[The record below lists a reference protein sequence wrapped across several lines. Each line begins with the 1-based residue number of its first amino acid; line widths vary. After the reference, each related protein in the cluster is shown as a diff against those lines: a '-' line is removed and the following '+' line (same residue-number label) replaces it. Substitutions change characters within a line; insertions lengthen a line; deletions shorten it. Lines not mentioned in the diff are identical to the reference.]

1 MNENEQI
8 EFKENYTENIYK
20 EIIWYLEIVV
30 YLLKLLFQVIKI

>member
-20 EIIWYLEIVV
+20 DIISFDTQ
-30 YLLKLLFQVIKI
+30 KF